1 MSPQPPVRVLI
12 ADDHLLFAE
21 ALELTL
27 GADKRVEVVGRAT
40 DGKSAVEQAG
50 FLRPDVILMD
60 LDMPVVDGIQATRSV
75 RSSVPDCRVAVLT
88 ASLLP
93 EDALRARAAGA
104 AAYLT
109 KGGPDLRLLPSRPAQ
124 PRRGGGR
131 RPAHVPERLPRPA
144 AGSRAPIG
152 DRVAVQDRRER
163 LP

>member
-12 ADDHLLFAE
+12 ADDHLVFAE
-21 ALELTL
+21 ALALTL
-27 GADKRVEVVGRAT
+27 AADRRVQVVGRAA

-50 FLRPDVILMD
+50 SLHPDVILMD

-75 RSSVPDCRVAVLT
+75 RRFLPDCRVAVLT

-109 KGGPDLRLLPSRPAQ
+109 KGCSSRDLLEAVLELGYCNLAREPQTESEVVAQ
-124 PRRGGGR
+124 T
-131 RPAHVPERLPRPA
+131 
-144 AGSRAPIG
+144 
-152 DRVAVQDRRER
+152 
-163 LP
+163 

>member
-1 MSPQPPVRVLI
+1 MSPQPPIRVLI

-27 GADKRVEVVGRAT
+27 AADKRVLVVGKAP

-50 FLRPDVILMD
+50 FLKPDVILMD

-75 RSSVPDCRVAVLT
+75 RSSLPNCRVAVLT
-88 ASLLP
+88 ALLLP

-109 KGGPDLRLLPSRPAQ
+109 KSCSAHDLLEAVLELGYCNLAQ
-124 PRRGGGR
+124 ESQTESE
-131 RPAHVPERLPRPA
+131 V
-144 AGSRAPIG
+144 
-152 DRVAVQDRRER
+152 VAQT
-163 LP
+163 

>member
-1 MSPQPPVRVLI
+1 MSSQPPVRVLI

-27 GADKRVEVVGRAT
+27 AADRRVEVVGRAG

-75 RSSVPDCRVAVLT
+75 RSSVPDCCVAVLT

-93 EDALRARAAGA
+93 EDALRARAAGGRC
-104 AAYLT
+104 L
-109 KGGPDLRLLPSRPAQ
+109 PDQGLLRARPARGRPRARVLQSRP
-124 PRRGGGR
+124 GIT
-131 RPAHVPERLPRPA
+131 H
-144 AGSRAPIG
+144 
-152 DRVAVQDRRER
+152 
-163 LP
+163 

>member
-27 GADKRVEVVGRAT
+27 GADKRVEVVGRAP
-40 DGKSAVEQAG
+40 DDKSAVEQAG

-60 LDMPVVDGIQATRSV
+60 LDMPVVDGIQATRRV

-109 KGGPDLRLLPSRPAQ
+109 KGCSAYDLLEAVLELGYCNLAQ
-124 PRRGGGR
+124 ESHT
-131 RPAHVPERLPRPA
+131 ATEV
-144 AGSRAPIG
+144 
-152 DRVAVQDRRER
+152 VAQT
-163 LP
+163 